1 MIYKI
6 HPLFFLFAFIFASCS
21 QNAILD
27 EPYNEFESV
36 TEDSKVLNAISN
48 YININHPIQSRRGEV
63 SIEPYIIYGDT
74 VMYIVNYGEENG
86 WELFSNATS
95 TPMLLLK
102 SSAGKFEDLFNDI
115 FLPVNEIIHNA
126 AQKIWEIKKSD
137 STMSRIVNEEWR
149 VYSRVLNITGGQSAL
164 TVISRASDDYS
175 GYQFILS
182 SDTETSTEIL
192 KPKGGRLKTKWT
204 QNGNYNQYT
213 PFYEDNYYQH
223 TYVGCVA
230 VAFGQ
235 FFYHSHYQFGL
246 PKYTVTDAAYNS
258 SKNTYSF
265 SGSSSTIWDSFN
277 SYPDRCGQ
285 PDYMRPTAIFLGYIG
300 VSLKMKYGKIY
311 YGNDGK
317 SDGSSSN
324 TISKNSMEFFNSQT
338 QLDIEI
344 KNLNSEDV
352 KSVLRKGHPVVS
364 WIYHYPGD
372 KSGHTFLIDYF
383 ESERTKFYNYYT
395 TTIYPE
401 DAEWPDIPADI
412 SIDELKNLFGEIIVE
427 EVVSTKTFYQMNWG
441 QSGYCDNY
449 KIDPWCMEWN
459 VLDTVYDRSTAKMYN
474 IL

>member
-1 MIYKI
+1 M
-6 HPLFFLFAFIFASCS
+6 
-21 QNAILD
+21 
-27 EPYNEFESV
+27 
-36 TEDSKVLNAISN
+36 T
-48 YININHPIQSRRGEV
+48 
-63 SIEPYIIYGDT
+63 
-74 VMYIVNYGEENG
+74 
-86 WELFSNATS
+86 
-95 TPMLLLK
+95 
-102 SSAGKFEDLFNDI
+102 
-115 FLPVNEIIHNA
+115 
-126 AQKIWEIKKSD
+126 
-137 STMSRIVNEEWR
+137 
-149 VYSRVLNITGGQSAL
+149 
-164 TVISRASDDYS
+164 
-175 GYQFILS
+175 
-182 SDTETSTEIL
+182 
-192 KPKGGRLKTKWT
+192 
-204 QNGNYNQYT
+204 
-213 PFYEDNYYQH
+213 
-223 TYVGCVA
+223 
-230 VAFGQ
+230 
-235 FFYHSHYQFGL
+235 
-246 PKYTVTDAAYNS
+246 
-258 SKNTYSF
+258 
-265 SGSSSTIWDSFN
+265 FN